1 MFFTGGFRGSFNGI
15 YKGSGFRVEGFSMG
29 SGSGL
34 QPPNIESSGFR
45 ALALR
50 VTGLRCWVICVC
62 VLVLSVLL
70 GLCVHAMLFFFSL
83 DLLLGCMV
91 LTV

>member
-1 MFFTGGFRGSFNGI
+1 
-15 YKGSGFRVEGFSMG
+15 MG

-50 VTGLRCWVICVC
+50 VTGLRCWVVCVC
-62 VLVLSVLL
+62 V
-70 GLCVHAMLFFFSL
+70 GWCCLCCWVCV
-83 DLLLGCMV
+83 CMQCRSSF
-91 LTV
+91 L

>member
-1 MFFTGGFRGSFNGI
+1 
-15 YKGSGFRVEGFSMG
+15 MG

-50 VTGLRCWVICVC
+50 VTGLRCWVMCVC
-62 VLVLSVLL
+62 VGVCVCVCVGVCVCVSVCVCWCC
-70 GLCVHAMLFFFSL
+70 LCCWVYV
-83 DLLLGCMV
+83 CMQCCSSF
-91 LTV
+91 L